1 MRLVQLEKM
10 SGGAG
15 TLTDMNPYVLLII
28 GLIAGG
34 VAGYFIAKAGAKGA
48 SATPDNSAQLA
59 QDLAAANA
67 TIVGHQARIDELKA
81 EITARDTKAAQ
92 ENVVL
97 QALAPVRQQLVD
109 MQTKVNAMETQ
120 RVDQYAKLEKDI
132 LFSIDVTNKLN
143 SQTRA
148 LATAMSD
155 NRVRGKWG
163 EIQLERI
170 VEAAGMLNRVD
181 FTTQTTSE
189 NESGSGIKPDLVI
202 HLPGKHAI
210 PVDSK
215 VPFDAFL
222 KAMELDDT
230 TDPVQAVERKNLM
243 DKHVADLRGH
253 IKALGNKK
261 YWEGFANSADYVIAF
276 IPSENLLAAAMEHDP
291 TLGEYALSNKVALA
305 TPMNLFST
313 LKTVAL
319 IWQNTT
325 DQEALNHVI
334 KLGKDLFS
342 RLSVVAEHASNV
354 GKHLENSVKAYS
366 KFVTSLE
373 RNLFTTARE
382 INKQE
387 VAQFGA
393 IEIQEPK
400 QIESTPGQFTKFA
413 VDGSLEASEI
423 GDDTPSDRDE

>member
-1 MRLVQLEKM
+1 M
-10 SGGAG
+10 SGVAV
-15 TLTDMNPYVLLII
+15 TLTCMNPYILLLI
-28 GLIAGG
+28 GLVAGG
-34 VAGYFIAKAGAKGA
+34 VAGFFIAKAGAKGA
-48 SATPDNSAQLA
+48 ATPLDSRNYEAE
-59 QDLAAANA
+59 LAAANA
-67 TIVGHQARIDELKA
+67 TISGHQARIDELKA
-81 EITARDTKAAQ
+81 EIQSRDTKAAQ
-92 ENVVL
+92 DNVVL

-109 MQTKVNAMETQ
+109 MQAKVNSMETQ

-132 LFSIDVTNKLN
+132 LQSIDVTNKLN

-181 FTTQTTSE
+181 FTTQTSTE

-202 HLPGKHAI
+202 HLPGKRAI

-334 KLGKDLFS
+334 KLGKDLFT

-400 QIESTPGQFTKFA
+400 QIESTPAQFTKFA
-413 VDGSLEASEI
+413 IDGNPDALETS
-423 GDDTPSDRDE
+423 DDTPTDETE

>member
-1 MRLVQLEKM
+1 M
-10 SGGAG
+10 S
-15 TLTDMNPYVLLII
+15 V
-28 GLIAGG
+28 AGG
-34 VAGYFIAKAGAKGA
+34 ILSPMDPIIFLIVGALLGAVSGFFIGKGRV
-48 SATPDNSAQLA
+48 SATPVTADRNYEAE
-59 QDLAAANA
+59 LAAANA
-67 TIVGHQARIDELKA
+67 TIAGHTLRIDELKS
-81 EITARDTKAAQ
+81 EIQARDQKSAQ
-92 ENVVL
+92 ENQIL
-97 QALAPVRQQLVD
+97 QALAPVRQQLTD
-109 MQTKVNAMETQ
+109 MQAKVNVMETQ

-132 LFSIDVTNKLN
+132 LQSIDVTNKLN

-155 NRVRGKWG
+155 NRTRGQWG

-170 VEAAGMLNRVD
+170 VEAAGMINRVD
-181 FTTQTTSE
+181 FTTQTSTE
-189 NESGSGIKPDLVI
+189 NEAGSGIKPDLVI
-202 HLPGKHAI
+202 HLPGKRAI

-215 VPFDAFL
+215 VPFDAYL
-222 KAMELDDT
+222 KAMELDDAS
-230 TDPVQAVERKNLM
+230 DPVQAVERKNLM
-243 DKHVADLRGH
+243 DKHVSDLRGH

-325 DQEALNHVI
+325 DQEALNQVI

-393 IEIQEPK
+393 FEIQEPK
-400 QIESTPGQFTKFA
+400 QIEASPAQFAKFEITGEIIA
-413 VDGSLEASEI
+413 DDGET
-423 GDDTPSDRDE
+423 DTPELGS

>member
-1 MRLVQLEKM
+1 MDVLL
-10 SGGAG
+10 
-15 TLTDMNPYVLLII
+15 YVVVGLII
-28 GLIAGG
+28 GA
-34 VAGYFIAKAGAKGA
+34 VAGYLIGAARGKGA
-48 SATPDNSAQLA
+48 GLSSDSRNFEAE
-59 QDLAAANA
+59 LAAANA
-67 TIVGHQARIDELKA
+67 TIQGHQARIDELKA
-81 EITARDTKAAQ
+81 EIVARDAKAQQ
-92 ENVVL
+92 ENQIL
-97 QALAPVRQQLVD
+97 QALAPVRQQLTD
-109 MQTKVNAMETQ
+109 MQAKVNTMETQ

-132 LFSIDVTNKLN
+132 LQSIDVTNKLN

-181 FTTQTTSE
+181 FTTQTNTE

-202 HLPGKHAI
+202 HLPGKRAI

-334 KLGKDLFS
+334 QLGKDLFS
-342 RLSVVAEHASNV
+342 RLSVVADHAANV

-366 KFVTSLE
+366 KFVSSLE

-387 VAQFGA
+387 VTQFGEYK
-393 IEIQEPK
+393 IEEPK
-400 QIESTPGQFTKFA
+400 QIEATPTKFSKFEINETST
-413 VDGSLEASEI
+413 DLE
-423 GDDTPSDRDE
+423 GDSDELEQDK

>member
-1 MRLVQLEKM
+1 
-10 SGGAG
+10 
-15 TLTDMNPYVLLII
+15 
-28 GLIAGG
+28 
-34 VAGYFIAKAGAKGA
+34 
-48 SATPDNSAQLA
+48 
-59 QDLAAANA
+59 
-67 TIVGHQARIDELKA
+67 
-81 EITARDTKAAQ
+81 
-92 ENVVL
+92 
-97 QALAPVRQQLVD
+97 
-109 MQTKVNAMETQ
+109 
-120 RVDQYAKLEKDI
+120 
-132 LFSIDVTNKLN
+132 
-143 SQTRA
+143 
-148 LATAMSD
+148 MSD

-170 VEAAGMLNRVD
+170 VEDAGMLNRVD
-181 FTTQTTSE
+181 CTTQTSTE

-202 HLPGKHAI
+202 HLPGKRAI

-334 KLGKDLFS
+334 KLGKDLFT

-400 QIESTPGQFTKFA
+400 QIESAPAQFTKFA
-413 VDGSLEASEI
+413 IDGNSEAIDAEN
-423 GDDTPSDRDE
+423 DTPAPDDE

>member
-1 MRLVQLEKM
+1 MDAYIFLF
-10 SGGAG
+10 
-15 TLTDMNPYVLLII
+15 I
-28 GLIAGG
+28 GLVAGG
-34 VAGYFIAKAGAKGA
+34 VAGFFIAKSRSGSANAGGR
-48 SATPDNSAQLA
+48 DFQVE
-59 QDLAAANA
+59 LAAAQA
-67 TIVGHQARIDELKA
+67 TITGLEARVEELKA
-81 EITARDTKAAQ
+81 DIAGRETKAQ
-92 ENVVL
+92 QDNLVL
-97 QALAPVRQQLVD
+97 QALAPVRQQLTD

-143 SQTRA
+143 TQTRA

-181 FTTQTTSE
+181 FTTQTNTE

-202 HLPGKHAI
+202 HLPGKRAI

-230 TDPVQAVERKNLM
+230 SDPVQAVERKNLM

-261 YWEGFANSADYVIAF
+261 YWQGFANSADYVIAF

-325 DQEALNHVI
+325 DQEALNKVI
-334 KLGKDLFS
+334 GLGKDLFA
-342 RLSVVAEHASNV
+342 RLSVVAEHAANV

-366 KFVTSLE
+366 KFVSSLE

-387 VAQFGA
+387 IAQFGET
-393 IEIQEPK
+393 EIAEPK
-400 QIESTPGQFTKFA
+400 QIEASPASFTKFEIEGSIDDDE
-413 VDGSLEASEI
+413 DG
-423 GDDTPSDRDE
+423 DEPPTKAIE

>member
-1 MRLVQLEKM
+1 M
-10 SGGAG
+10 SVVGGILSPMDPIIFLIVGA
-15 TLTDMNPYVLLII
+15 LL
-28 GLIAGG
+28 G
-34 VAGYFIAKAGAKGA
+34 VAAGFFIGKGRA
-48 SATPDNSAQLA
+48 SATPVTADRNYEAE
-59 QDLAAANA
+59 LAAANA
-67 TIVGHQARIDELKA
+67 TIAGHTLRIDELKS
-81 EITARDTKAAQ
+81 EIQARDQKSAQ
-92 ENVVL
+92 ENQIL
-97 QALAPVRQQLVD
+97 QALAPVRQQLTD
-109 MQTKVNAMETQ
+109 MQAKVNVMETQ

-132 LFSIDVTNKLN
+132 LQSIDVTNKLN

-155 NRVRGKWG
+155 NRTRGQWG

-170 VEAAGMLNRVD
+170 VEAAGMINRVD
-181 FTTQTTSE
+181 FTTQTSTE
-189 NESGSGIKPDLVI
+189 NEAGSGIKPDLVI
-202 HLPGKHAI
+202 HLPGKRAI

-215 VPFDAFL
+215 VPFDAYL
-222 KAMELDDT
+222 KAMELDDAS
-230 TDPVQAVERKNLM
+230 DPVQAVERKNLM
-243 DKHVADLRGH
+243 DKHVSDLRGH

-325 DQEALNHVI
+325 DQEALNQVI

-393 IEIQEPK
+393 FEIQEPK
-400 QIESTPGQFTKFA
+400 QIEASPAQFAKFEITGEIIA
-413 VDGSLEASEI
+413 DDGET
-423 GDDTPSDRDE
+423 DTPELGS

>member
-1 MRLVQLEKM
+1 M
-10 SGGAG
+10 S
-15 TLTDMNPYVLLII
+15 V
-28 GLIAGG
+28 AGG
-34 VAGYFIAKAGAKGA
+34 ILSPMDPIIFLIVGALLGAVAGFFIGKGRA
-48 SATPDNSAQLA
+48 SATPVTADRNFEAE
-59 QDLAAANA
+59 LAAANA
-67 TIVGHQARIDELKA
+67 TIAGHTLRIDELKS
-81 EITARDTKAAQ
+81 EIQARDQKSAQ
-92 ENVVL
+92 ENQIL
-97 QALAPVRQQLVD
+97 QALAPVRQQLTD
-109 MQTKVNAMETQ
+109 MQAKVNVMETQ

-132 LFSIDVTNKLN
+132 LQSIDVTNKLN

-155 NRVRGKWG
+155 NRTRGQWG

-170 VEAAGMLNRVD
+170 VEAAGMINRVD
-181 FTTQTTSE
+181 FTTQTSTE
-189 NESGSGIKPDLVI
+189 NEAGSGIKPDLVI
-202 HLPGKHAI
+202 HLPGKRAI

-215 VPFDAFL
+215 VPFDAYL
-222 KAMELDDT
+222 KAMELDDAS
-230 TDPVQAVERKNLM
+230 DPVQAVERKNLM
-243 DKHVADLRGH
+243 DKHVSDLRGH

-325 DQEALNHVI
+325 DQEALNQVI

-393 IEIQEPK
+393 FEIQEPK
-400 QIESTPGQFTKFA
+400 QIEASPAQFAKFEITGEIIA
-413 VDGSLEASEI
+413 DDGET
-423 GDDTPSDRDE
+423 DTPELGS